1 MFKFRVFLTAFLLL
15 AALFSVQ
22 SNAMGVSQNLNIN
35 VSTQAQASLTHIG
48 DLTKIQ
54 PVTESV
60 DTPQHKKTHQTD
72 FDAHQPRLTAHN
84 SSFFLLNVQAEPE
97 YNVVFEFF
105 SQNLVRH
112 IFLRPRAVNPIQPWY
127 TLVTNSNKSRLSGW
141 KDANLLYRAVTT
153 YHV

>member
-35 VSTQAQASLTHIG
+35 VSTQASLTHIG

-54 PVTESV
+54 PATESV

-84 SSFFLLNVQAEPE
+84 SSLFLHAVQSEPE
-97 YNVVFEFF
+97 YDVVFEFF
-105 SQNLVRH
+105 AQNLVRH

-127 TLVTNSNKSRLSGW
+127 TLVTNSKKSRLSGW
-141 KDANLLYRAVTT
+141 KDVNLLYRAVTT
-153 YHV
+153 YHA

>member
-22 SNAMGVSQNLNIN
+22 SNAMGASQNLNIN
-35 VSTQAQASLTHIG
+35 VSTQVSLPDIA

-54 PVTESV
+54 PITKSV
-60 DTPQHKKTHQTD
+60 DTAQHKKTHQTD
-72 FDAHQPRLTAHN
+72 FDAYQPRLTANN
-84 SSFFLLNVQAEPE
+84 SSLFLHTVQSEPE
-97 YNVVFEFF
+97 YDVVFEFF
-105 SQNLVRH
+105 AQNLVRH
-112 IFLRPRAVNPIQPWY
+112 IFLPPRAVNSIQPWY
-127 TLVTNSNKSRLSGW
+127 TLITNSKKSRLSGW